1 MPSDDEEFQEQELK
15 EVPAFET
22 GGRVSETGIALVHK
36 GEYILPAPGSEAI
49 METVEAQGQTVV
61 NYYFP
66 VEIVVSGSLPE
77 EEHEVIQARIWEKLS
92 DALDTMA

>member
-1 MPSDDEEFQEQELK
+1 MEPDIPDEGEELE
-15 EVPAFET
+15 EVPAFES

-36 GEYILPAPGSEAI
+36 GEYIVPAPGSEAVV
-49 METVEAQGQTVV
+49 ETVETQGQTVI

-66 VEIVVSGSLPE
+66 VEIVISGSLPE

-92 DALDTMA
+92 DALDAMA